1 MKQLRILIIVFILL
15 TVGTFVWLTAGTDA
29 KSLLFDRIMLGDQRI
44 VFLVLLIS
52 ALTLLSTLSGLP
64 ILYLSMAMGFLLNF
78 FPALLICWGV
88 NVLSV
93 MASFFMVR
101 SVFTEYFREK
111 YGEKKLIKRINK
123 RIAKYGPWSV
133 AFSRGIYI
141 IPTNIINFSYP
152 LSNISTR
159 SYLLGTMIGLLPECL
174 INVLTGYLIK
184 HEVIL
189 LSAPET
195 RNWQAVIVG
204 AFILL
209 LILIFS
215 LLKIRQD
222 RRRKFKTLKGIPF
235 ESK

>member
-1 MKQLRILIIVFILL
+1 MKQLRIVIIAFILVTVGVFI
-15 TVGTFVWLTAGTDA
+15 WLTAGTDA
-29 KSLLFDRIMLGDQRI
+29 QSLLFERIVVTDQRI

-64 ILYLSMAMGFLLNF
+64 ILYLSMAIGFLLNF
-78 FPALLICWGV
+78 TPALLICWGV

-101 SVFTEYFREK
+101 SAFTDYFKEK

-123 RIAKYGPWSV
+123 RIGKQGLWSV
-133 AFSRGIYI
+133 VFSRGIYI
-141 IPTNIINFSYP
+141 IPTNLINFSFP
-152 LSNISTR
+152 LSSITTR
-159 SYLLGTMIGLLPECL
+159 SYLLGTIIGLIPECL

-189 LSAPET
+189 LSSPET
-195 RNWQAVIVG
+195 RTWQAVIIG

-209 LILIFS
+209 LLLVFILLRFYHKKHA
-215 LLKIRQD
+215 LRQ
-222 RRRKFKTLKGIPF
+222 TP
-235 ESK
+235 E

>member
-1 MKQLRILIIVFILL
+1 VKQLRIVIIVFILL
-15 TVGTFVWLTAGTDA
+15 TAGAFIWLTAGTDA
-29 KSLLFDRIMLGDQRI
+29 QALLFERIRIADERI

-64 ILYLSMAMGFLLNF
+64 ILYLSMAIGFLLNF
-78 FPALLICWGV
+78 TPALLICWAV
-88 NVLSV
+88 NVVSV

-101 SVFTEYFREK
+101 AAFTGYFKAK

-123 RIAKYGPWSV
+123 RIGKYGLWTV
-133 AFSRGIYI
+133 VFSRGIYI
-141 IPTNIINFSYP
+141 IPTNLINFSFP
-152 LSNISTR
+152 LSSISAR
-159 SYLLGTMIGLLPECL
+159 SYLAGTMVGLIPECL

-189 LSAPET
+189 LSSPET
-195 RNWQAVIVG
+195 RSWQAAIIG

-209 LILIFS
+209 LLLVFF

-222 RRRKFKTLKGIPF
+222 RRKKFKTLKEIPF
-235 ESK
+235 EN

>member
-1 MKQLRILIIVFILL
+1 VKQLRILIIAFILL

-29 KSLLFDRIMLGDQRI
+29 QSLLFDRIMLGDQRI

-52 ALTLLSTLSGLP
+52 VLTLLSTLSGLP

-78 FPALLICWGV
+78 TPALLICWGV

-101 SVFTEYFREK
+101 SAFTEYFREK

-133 AFSRGIYI
+133 VFSRGIYI

-152 LSNISTR
+152 LSNITTR
-159 SYLLGTMIGLLPECL
+159 SYLLGTMIGLIPECL

-189 LSAPET
+189 LSTPET

-204 AFILL
+204 AFILFTL
-209 LILIFS
+209 LIFI
-215 LLKIRQD
+215 LLKIRQN
-222 RRRKFKTLKGIPF
+222 RRKKFRTLKGIPF